1 MGLYLILLAVWGEG
15 LSNPDWPENNVH
27 YWRCFFKGQYASCYS
42 TANDKIQARYDRR
55 QELWDK
61 IKFWD

>member
-1 MGLYLILLAVWGEG
+1 MWGEG

-27 YWRCFFKGQYASCYS
+27 YWRCFFVNNTTGCYR
-42 TANDKIQARYDRR
+42 TANDTIQARYDRR
-55 QELWDK
+55 QEMWDK